1 MERPP
6 LDRPDDEAEA
16 LGFDRLRPS
25 TENDRL
31 VAALG
36 YVFWIV
42 VPLIVLLT
50 DLRRS
55 SFAHVHALQGLVF
68 GGASI
73 VFLLLYSCLTF
84 ALTAIVPPLGCVLWI
99 GFLLPLGLGLY
110 VAYRVV
116 TASQVAFPVLS
127 DVTRSLFRQQLA
139 GLGI

>member
-6 LDRPDDEAEA
+6 VDRPDDAAEA

-25 TENDRL
+25 TENDR
-31 VAALG
+31 LG

-55 SFAHVHALQGLVF
+55 SFAYVHALQGLVF

>member
-6 LDRPDDEAEA
+6 LDRPDDAAEA

-55 SFAHVHALQGLVF
+55 SFAYVHALQGLVL

-99 GFLLPLGLGLY
+99 GFLP
-110 VAYRVV
+110 
-116 TASQVAFPVLS
+116 PS
-127 DVTRSLFRQQLA
+127 DSGSTSPI
-139 GLGI
+139 GS

>member
-55 SFAHVHALQGLVF
+55 SFAYVHALQGLVF

-84 ALTAIVPPLGCVLWI
+84 ALTAIMPPLGCVLWI
-99 GFLLPLGLGLY
+99 GFLPPLGLGLY